1 MPCLFLVARS
11 GAQGSEQS
19 RRPTPAFV
27 TPMNS
32 PVHEAN
38 PVRKYRS
45 AGVEPSDQ
53 PLTVPKSPDVST
65 GSDPSAAAGGRGGG
79 RGSQRSHWLRR
90 SSLSGQRPISGGSGP
105 RGRAEEPALPLAEAL
120 VTERAATN
128 QRRQRGEGGAGRG
141 AALSLAAPRVTP
153 PVATNQ
159 PQRRVRGGGR
169 RRAGSHWPSRMS
181 VSGQRLISDGSGP
194 RGRAKEPA
202 LPLAEA
208 RVTQRAATNQ
218 AHRRLRGGGRRRE
231 GSHWLTET
239 IASECGRLR
248 VLLAVLGREGGGLP
262 SCEHR
267 RAAVTNAARPL
278 VGFVWEELQPPCENL
293 KLRLLLCRILTVPV
307 SKASLCG
314 ALRTEQ
320 RQSRGTWKFA
330 PSLPVPVTERSEYEK
345 RQCWKNCRRRGYE
358 LKAASGSGAEA
369 KRVPR
374 FKALPLPSFD
384 RLRAPEKV
392 ETHARPEPFRLRV
405 DERRALATVRSC
417 KPQMGGE
424 GFDGARKGRRVEKL
438 IPSRWRCRELSVL
451 RKETK
456 LFSARVLE
464 TRLMGTE
471 SRSDG
476 GESGG
481 KRKKLLLR
489 GDERRM
495 VSGFEA
501 LPSSD
506 RVKLPEEVRSPTQ
519 PELFLLRMDERDA
532 AALQS

>member
-1 MPCLFLVARS
+1 MAPLLPARPLPAVD
-11 GAQGSEQS
+11 GAAPG
-19 RRPTPAFV
+19 
-27 TPMNS
+27 
-32 PVHEAN
+32 
-38 PVRKYRS
+38 
-45 AGVEPSDQ
+45 
-53 PLTVPKSPDVST
+53 
-65 GSDPSAAAGGRGGG
+65 
-79 RGSQRSHWLRR
+79 
-90 SSLSGQRPISGGSGP
+90 SLSGSRGTPAAGLCVAGAGTGSGSGP
-105 RGRAEEPALPLAEAL
+105 FGAFGAVSVLCSGLSLKRAL
-120 VTERAATN
+120 VNRAPACRCYER
-128 QRRQRGEGGAGRG
+128 
-141 AALSLAAPRVTP
+141 
-153 PVATNQ
+153 
-159 PQRRVRGGGR
+159 
-169 RRAGSHWPSRMS
+169 GST
-181 VSGQRLISDGSGP
+181 
-194 RGRAKEPA
+194 
-202 LPLAEA
+202 A
-208 RVTQRAATNQ
+208 R
-218 AHRRLRGGGRRRE
+218 
-231 GSHWLTET
+231 
-239 IASECGRLR
+239 
-248 VLLAVLGREGGGLP
+248 
-262 SCEHR
+262 
-267 RAAVTNAARPL
+267 
-278 VGFVWEELQPPCENL
+278 GFVWEELRPPCENL

-314 ALRTEQ
+314 ALRTER

-417 KPQMGGE
+417 KQQMGGE

-471 SRSDG
+471 SQSDG

-519 PELFLLRMDERDA
+519 PELFLLRVDERDA